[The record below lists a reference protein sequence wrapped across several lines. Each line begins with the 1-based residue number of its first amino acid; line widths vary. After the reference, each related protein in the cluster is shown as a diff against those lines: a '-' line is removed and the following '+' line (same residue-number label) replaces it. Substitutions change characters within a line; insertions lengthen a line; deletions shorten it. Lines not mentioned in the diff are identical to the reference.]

1 MSTNFPSSVGPSE
14 GQNKNNKNNI
24 VIILAIVLVASWAY
38 FFYARNEANN
48 VIAMKE
54 ADYATL
60 DSSKNVIQKEYDDAM
75 IRLEQM
81 TATDS
86 SLDSLVKSRDEELNQ
101 LKSKF
106 KGLVNKQNATS
117 SDLAAAKKLVGD
129 LNGKIDEYIKE
140 IGRLQKENKQLTTDK
155 ENLTTENKTLST
167 NLAVTESAKK
177 EAENKVDVGST
188 LNASSFTIKAINEKS
203 SGKERETAS
212 SKKAD
217 KLRIAFNLDANRIST
232 SGTKQLYIVAKDPTG
247 NTIKE
252 QALASGSLATREDGQ
267 VAYTTRL
274 DIDYKQGETKYVSFD
289 LRQGDKYSKGT
300 YSIVVYQNGFKIGEG
315 QAILK

>member
-1 MSTNFPSSVGPSE
+1 MSTNFPSSVGPTE
-14 GQNKNNKNNI
+14 GKNNNKNNV
-24 VIILAIVLVASWAY
+24 VIILAVILVASWAY
-38 FFYARNEANN
+38 FFYARNEANQ

-60 DSSKNVIQKEYDDAM
+60 DSSKNIIQKEYDDAM
-75 IRLEQM
+75 LRLEQM
-81 TATDS
+81 TATNS

-101 LKSKF
+101 LKTKF
-106 KGLVNKQNATS
+106 KGLVNKQNATA

-167 NLAVTESAKK
+167 NLAVTESAKQA
-177 EAENKVDVGST
+177 AENKVDVGST
-188 LNASSFTIKAINEKS
+188 LNASSFSIKAINEKS
-203 SGKERETAS
+203 SGKERETSS

-252 QALASGSLATREDGQ
+252 QSLASGSLVSREDGQ
-267 VAYTTRL
+267 VTYTTRL

-300 YSIVVYQNGFKIGEG
+300 YTILVYQNGFKIGEG

>member
-1 MSTNFPSSVGPSE
+1 
-14 GQNKNNKNNI
+14 
-24 VIILAIVLVASWAY
+24 
-38 FFYARNEANN
+38 
-48 VIAMKE
+48 MKE

-81 TATDS
+81 TATNS

-106 KGLVNKQNATS
+106 KGLVNKQNATA